1 MMLRETSHLT
11 TRRLWAAALCAV
23 LIAACTGCSRDAVP
37 SSQDT
42 STVVVSEESAQDS
55 EATAAD
61 EGATNEGAAD
71 DATLQDAQPAQPE
84 DGAQGASE
92 ASDQEDYVLSGTCSV
107 LSAEELLKLQEID
120 TDPNSLGYEPD
131 DRFALI
137 LLDGTQ
143 TLYSHA
149 PGEPDL
155 MTYQDADMLLVASVT
170 RHSAGDIAQWEP
182 YNGMHVTV
190 QVSPYDI
197 WNPSD
202 VRLPV
207 GQPRADNVVLI
218 SAE

>member
-1 MMLRETSHLT
+1 MLRETSHLT

-23 LIAACTGCSRDAVP
+23 LIAACTGCSKDAVP

-42 STVVVSEESAQDS
+42 STVVVSEESALDS

-61 EGATNEGAAD
+61 EGATNEGTAD
-71 DATLQDAQPAQPE
+71 DATLQDTQPE
-84 DGAQGASE
+84 EDAQGASE

-107 LSAEELLKLQEID
+107 LTAEELLKLQEID
-120 TDPNSLGYEPD
+120 TDPYSLGYESD

-218 SAE
+218 AAE

>member
-1 MMLRETSHLT
+1 MLRNTSHLT

-23 LIAACTGCSRDAVP
+23 LIAACAGCSRDAAP

-61 EGATNEGAAD
+61 EGATNEGTAD
-71 DATLQDAQPAQPE
+71 VATLQDTQPE
-84 DGAQGASE
+84 EDAQGASE

-107 LSAEELLKLQEID
+107 LTAEELLKLQEID
-120 TDPNSLGYEPD
+120 TDPYSLGYEPD

-207 GQPRADNVVLI
+207 GQPRADNVVLV

>member
-1 MMLRETSHLT
+1 MLRNTSHLT

-23 LIAACTGCSRDAVP
+23 LIAACAGCSRDAAP

-61 EGATNEGAAD
+61 EGATNEGTAD
-71 DATLQDAQPAQPE
+71 VATLQDTQPE
-84 DGAQGASE
+84 EDAQGASE

-107 LSAEELLKLQEID
+107 LTAEELLKLQEID
-120 TDPNSLGYEPD
+120 TDPYSLGYEPD